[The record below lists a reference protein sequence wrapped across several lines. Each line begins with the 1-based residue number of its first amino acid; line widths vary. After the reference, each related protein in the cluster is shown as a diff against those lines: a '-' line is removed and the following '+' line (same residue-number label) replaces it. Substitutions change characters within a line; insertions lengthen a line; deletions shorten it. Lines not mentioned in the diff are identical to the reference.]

1 MRPTHE
7 TFFAEKPVMKKPLTM
22 RSGFTLVELLVVI
35 TIIALLMA
43 LLLPAVQNAREA
55 GRRTQCT
62 NHLYQMGLGAIRS
75 GDSTGYVPGW
85 RNRSP
90 RGADG
95 TNNAVSW
102 PVVLLPFLERND
114 IYKQWQAGTAA
125 QVPISFFVCPSSP
138 PDSAGDPVLSYAGN
152 AGSGT
157 AGNKW
162 DGVMT
167 DTVITSNATVGR
179 LGFDEIASA
188 DGTANTIMIT
198 EKCGS
203 RVNQGW
209 WDRRGIVA
217 SPSPLF
223 PTTNPPAAY
232 SAGAAPIPA
241 IGIVGNPGS
250 NKIINGT
257 VAGAP
262 GVFSQ
267 PSSNHAGGVVAVFA
281 DGHTVFV
288 KDSVAKGV
296 YAQLLSS
303 DSSRASS
310 VSTGSNWGGTAI
322 LKETDYK

>member
-1 MRPTHE
+1 MKRPLAIRT
-7 TFFAEKPVMKKPLTM
+7 
-22 RSGFTLVELLVVI
+22 GFTLVELLVVI

-75 GDSTGYVPGW
+75 GDATGYVPGW

-95 TNNAVSW
+95 TNNAVAW

-114 IYKQWQAGTAA
+114 IYKQWQAGTATV
-125 QVPISFFVCPSSP
+125 VPLSFFVCPSSP
-138 PDSAGDPVLSYAGN
+138 PDTAGDPVLSYAGN
-152 AGSGT
+152 CGSGT
-157 AGNKW
+157 TNKW
-162 DGVMT
+162 DGVMANT
-167 DTVITSNATVGR
+167 LDSASR
-179 LGFDEIASA
+179 LGFDEIASG

-198 EKCGS
+198 EKCG
-203 RVNQGW
+203 RGNTTANQPLNQGW
-209 WDRRGIVA
+209 WDRRGIG
-217 SPSPLF
+217 
-223 PTTNPPAAY
+223 TTCSFTNAGATY
-232 SAGAAPIPA
+232 AAGAAPIPG

-250 NKIINGT
+250 NKIINN
-257 VAGAP
+257 VSNNAAP
-262 GVFSQ
+262 GFWSQ

-303 DSSRASS
+303 DSSQASS
-310 VSTGSNWGGTAI
+310 LSTGSNWGGSAI

>member
-1 MRPTHE
+1 MKRPLAIRT
-7 TFFAEKPVMKKPLTM
+7 
-22 RSGFTLVELLVVI
+22 GFTLVELLVVI

-62 NHLYQMGLGAIRS
+62 NHLYQMGLAAVRS

-95 TNNAVSW
+95 TANAVAW

-114 IYKQWQAGTAA
+114 IYKQWQAGTATA
-125 QVPISFFVCPSSP
+125 VPISFFVCPSSP
-138 PDSAGDPVLSYAGN
+138 PDTVGDPVLSYAGN
-152 AGSGT
+152 CGSGT

-162 DGVMT
+162 DGVMANT
-167 DTVITSNATVGR
+167 LDSAWR
-179 LGFDEIASA
+179 LGFDEIASG

-209 WDRRGIVA
+209 WDRRGIGTA
-217 SPSPLF
+217 FSF
-223 PTTNPPAAY
+223 TNAGTTYAP
-232 SAGAAPIPA
+232 GAAPIPG
-241 IGIVGNPGS
+241 IGILTGTIPA
-250 NKIINGT
+250 KIINPT
-257 VAGAP
+257 ATTANQP

-288 KDSVAKGV
+288 KDSVTGQV

-303 DSSRASS
+303 DNSQASALSRN
-310 VSTGSNWGGTAI
+310 GSPNWNAGNYV

>member
-1 MRPTHE
+1 LEKNDMNQRP
-7 TFFAEKPVMKKPLTM
+7 AI
-22 RSGFTLVELLVVI
+22 RRGFTLVELLVVI

-62 NHLYQMGLGAIRS
+62 NHLYQMGLAAIRFGEGS
-75 GDSTGYVPGW
+75 GYVPGW

-95 TNNAVSW
+95 INNAVSW
-102 PVVLLPFLERND
+102 PVVLLPFLERGD
-114 IYKQWQAGTAA
+114 IFKAWQSNTPPPATSI
-125 QVPISFFVCPSSP
+125 VPISFFVCPSSP
-138 PDSAGDPVLSYAGN
+138 PDNSADPVLSYAGN
-152 AGSGT
+152 CGSGT

-203 RVNQGW
+203 RPGQNQGW
-209 WDRRGIVA
+209 WDRRGILA
-217 SPSPLF
+217 AP
-223 PTTNPPAAY
+223 PTFFANAGTPYATGAVPIPGIGIQGSPAA
-232 SAGAAPIPA
+232 AA
-241 IGIVGNPGS
+241 
-250 NKIINGT
+250 KIINFT
-257 VAGAP
+257 TAGPP
-262 GVFSQ
+262 GFVNH

-288 KDSVAKGV
+288 KDSVQRHV

-303 DSSRASS
+303 DSGSASAI
-310 VSTGSNWGGTAI
+310 SNTNYAANGYI